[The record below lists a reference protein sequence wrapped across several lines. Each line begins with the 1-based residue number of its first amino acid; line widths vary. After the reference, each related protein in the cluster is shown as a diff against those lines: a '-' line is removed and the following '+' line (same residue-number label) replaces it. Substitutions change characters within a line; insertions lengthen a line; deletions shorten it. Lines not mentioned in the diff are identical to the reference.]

1 MRATLDSP
9 MGALRTRLSSV
20 ATLWLFC
27 QIAGLVAA
35 PVAFGVTAHTL
46 SAGVNDAGC
55 DCPGTEP
62 GQACP
67 MHKSK
72 AHEQSAADEH
82 ACQLRSA
89 CATAD
94 SALLTLS
101 TGSIGVLTALDRL
114 HIDWARQAVPNLVL
128 TPIAR
133 TELPDAPP
141 PRNL

>member
-1 MRATLDSP
+1 
-9 MGALRTRLSSV
+9 MGALRTRLS
-20 ATLWLFC
+20 WLAAFWLCC

-35 PVAFGVTAHTL
+35 PVVFGATAHAL
-46 SAGVNDAGC
+46 SAGVNDADCG
-55 DCPGTEP
+55 CPGTEP

-72 AHEQSAADEH
+72 APEQSAADEN

-101 TGSIGVLTALDRL
+101 TGSIGVLTAYDRL
-114 HIDWARQAVPNLVL
+114 HIDWAREAVTNLVL

-141 PRNL
+141 PRIL